1 MLSTRVWSA
10 GDIETTAAIN
20 DMCLR
25 KLASV
30 INYAEF
36 ANNEG
41 NPDFFIPSDLYNNPP
56 YTIVSQEMALEDQIA
71 SIDSLASFEEI
82 IEKIQKKVPEQK
94 ELYNENLKNK
104 VYELFESFLSSEE
117 IEKARELFQLAVK
130 FFPYQKKFS
139 VAKNIIAP
147 SKVVSSNKSETEGIQ
162 ETTQFLK
169 NLGKEFEKKWI
180 AVSNGRLLGV
190 SNSYSKL
197 AKTCKG
203 RDVFITKVL

>member
-1 MLSTRVWSA
+1 MLNTIVRSA
-10 GDIETTAAIN
+10 GDIETYAAMN
-20 DMCLR
+20 YMR
-25 KLASV
+25 SGRLALV

-41 NPDFFIPSDLYNNPP
+41 KPDCCIPSDLYKNQP

-71 SIDSLASFEEI
+71 SIDSLASFEDI
-82 IEKIQKKVPEQK
+82 IEKIQEKMPEQK
-94 ELYNENLKNK
+94 ELYNEDLKNK

-117 IEKARELFQLAVK
+117 IEKARELFQLVVK
-130 FFPYQKKFS
+130 FFPDEKKFN

-147 SKVVSSNKSETEGIQ
+147 SKVVSTKKSETEGIQ

-197 AKTCKG
+197 AKTYKD

>member
-1 MLSTRVWSA
+1 MFSSVRSA
-10 GDIETTAAIN
+10 GDNTTAA
-20 DMCLR
+20 
-25 KLASV
+25 V
-30 INYAEF
+30 IDYMFLSRWVLGIGYTTIENIIKKF
-36 ANNEG
+36 DG
-41 NPDFFIPSDLYNNPP
+41 CIPSESYKNIP
-56 YTIVSQEMALEDQIA
+56 YTIVDQEMTLEDQID
-71 SIDSLASFEEI
+71 SIDNLASFKDV

-130 FFPYQKKFS
+130 FFPYEKKFS

-147 SKVVSSNKSETEGIQ
+147 SKVFSSNKSETEGIQ

-169 NLGKEFEKKWI
+169 NLGKKFEKKWV
-180 AVSNGRLLGV
+180 AVSSGKLLGV

>member
-1 MLSTRVWSA
+1 MFSTKVCSA
-10 GDIETTAAIN
+10 ADITTTAIIN
-20 DMCLR
+20 YMCLGS
-25 KLASV
+25 LV
-30 INYAEF
+30 MGINYAQF
-36 ANNEG
+36 ANNKVK
-41 NPDFFIPSDLYNNPP
+41 PDCCIPPEPYKSHP

-71 SIDSLASFEEI
+71 SIDSLASFEDI
-82 IEKIQKKVPEQK
+82 IEKIQKKAPEQK
-94 ELYNENLKNK
+94 ELYNEGLKNK
-104 VYELFESFLSSEE
+104 VYELSESFLSSEE

-130 FFPYQKKFS
+130 FFPDEKKFS

-180 AVSNGRLLGV
+180 AVSKGRLLGV

-197 AKTCKG
+197 AKTYKD

>member
-1 MLSTRVWSA
+1 MFSTEVYSA
-10 GDIETTAAIN
+10 EDSTTTA
-20 DMCLR
+20 
-25 KLASV
+25 V
-30 INYAEF
+30 INYICLGRLVMYAQF
-36 ANNEG
+36 ANNKVK
-41 NPDFFIPSDLYNNPP
+41 PDCYIPSEFYKSHS
-56 YTIVSQEMALEDQIA
+56 YTIVSQGMALEDQIA
-71 SIDSLASFEEI
+71 SIDSLASFEDM
-82 IEKIQKKVPEQK
+82 IEKIQKRVPEQK
-94 ELYNENLKNK
+94 ELYNEGLKNK

-130 FFPYQKKFS
+130 FFPDEKKFS

-197 AKTCKG
+197 AKTYKD

>member
-1 MLSTRVWSA
+1 MFNTIVWSA

-20 DMCLR
+20 YMCLGR
-25 KLASV
+25 LALV

-41 NPDFFIPSDLYNNPP
+41 KPDCCIPSDLYKNQP
-56 YTIVSQEMALEDQIA
+56 YTIVSREMALEDQIA
-71 SIDSLASFEEI
+71 SIDSLASFEDI
-82 IEKIQKKVPEQK
+82 IEKIQEKMPEQK
-94 ELYNENLKNK
+94 ELYNEDLKNK

-130 FFPYQKKFS
+130 FFPDEKKFS

-190 SNSYSKL
+190 SNSYSEL
-197 AKTCKG
+197 AKTYKD

>member
-1 MLSTRVWSA
+1 MFSTEVYSA
-10 GDIETTAAIN
+10 EDSTTTA
-20 DMCLR
+20 
-25 KLASV
+25 V
-30 INYAEF
+30 INYICLGRLVRYAQF
-36 ANNEG
+36 ANNKVK
-41 NPDFFIPSDLYNNPP
+41 PDCYIPSEFYKSHS
-56 YTIVSQEMALEDQIA
+56 YTIVSQGMALEDQIA
-71 SIDSLASFEEI
+71 SIDSLASFEDM
-82 IEKIQKKVPEQK
+82 IEKIQKRVPEQK
-94 ELYNENLKNK
+94 ELYNEGLKNK

-130 FFPYQKKFS
+130 FFPDEKKFS

-197 AKTCKG
+197 AKTYKG
-203 RDVFITKVL
+203 RDVFIIKVL

>member
-1 MLSTRVWSA
+1 MFSAKVSSA
-10 GDIETTAAIN
+10 GDITTN
-20 DMCLR
+20 P
-25 KLASV
+25 V
-30 INYAEF
+30 INYMCLGWFKDINYAQL

-41 NPDFFIPSDLYNNPP
+41 KPDCCIPSELYKNPP

-71 SIDSLASFEEI
+71 SIDSLASFEDI
-82 IEKIQKKVPEQK
+82 IEKIQEKVPEQK
-94 ELYNENLKNK
+94 ELHNEDLKNK

-117 IEKARELFQLAVK
+117 IEKARELFQLVVK
-130 FFPYQKKFS
+130 YFPDEKKFN

-147 SKVVSSNKSETEGIQ
+147 SKVVSSKKSETEGIQ

-180 AVSNGRLLGV
+180 AVSRGRLLGV

-197 AKTCKG
+197 AKTYKD

>member
-1 MLSTRVWSA
+1 MRSGR
-10 GDIETTAAIN
+10 
-20 DMCLR
+20 
-25 KLASV
+25 LALG

-41 NPDFFIPSDLYNNPP
+41 NPDCCILSELYKNQP

-71 SIDSLASFEEI
+71 SIDSLASFEDI
-82 IEKIQKKVPEQK
+82 IEKIQEKVPEQK
-94 ELYNENLKNK
+94 ELYNEDLKNK

-117 IEKARELFQLAVK
+117 IEKARELFQLVVK
-130 FFPYQKKFS
+130 FFPDEKKFN

-147 SKVVSSNKSETEGIQ
+147 SKVVSTKKSETEGIQ
-162 ETTQFLK
+162 ETTRFLK

-197 AKTCKG
+197 AKTYKD

>member
-1 MLSTRVWSA
+1 
-10 GDIETTAAIN
+10 
-20 DMCLR
+20 
-25 KLASV
+25 
-30 INYAEF
+30 
-36 ANNEG
+36 
-41 NPDFFIPSDLYNNPP
+41 
-56 YTIVSQEMALEDQIA
+56 MALEDQIA
-71 SIDSLASFEEI
+71 SIDSLASFEDM
-82 IEKIQKKVPEQK
+82 IEKIQKRVPEQK
-94 ELYNENLKNK
+94 ELYNEGLKNK

-130 FFPYQKKFS
+130 FFPDEKKFS

-197 AKTCKG
+197 AKTYKG
-203 RDVFITKVL
+203 RDVFIIKVL

>member
-1 MLSTRVWSA
+1 MLSAKVCSA
-10 GDIETTAAIN
+10 RDITTTAVMGY
-20 DMCLR
+20 MCLGG
-25 KLASV
+25 LV
-30 INYAEF
+30 MGINYAQL
-36 ANNEG
+36 NNEG
-41 NPDFFIPSDLYNNPP
+41 KPDCCIPSEPYKNHP

-71 SIDSLASFEEI
+71 SIDSLASFEDI

-94 ELYNENLKNK
+94 ELYNESLKNK

-130 FFPYQKKFS
+130 FFPYEKKFS

-169 NLGKEFEKKWI
+169 NLGKEFEKKWV
-180 AVSNGRLLGV
+180 AVSNGKLLGV

-197 AKTCKG
+197 AKTYKG

>member
-1 MLSTRVWSA
+1 MFSTEVYSA
-10 GDIETTAAIN
+10 EDSTTTA
-20 DMCLR
+20 
-25 KLASV
+25 V
-30 INYAEF
+30 INYICLGRLVMYAQF
-36 ANNEG
+36 ANNKVK
-41 NPDFFIPSDLYNNPP
+41 PDCYIPSEFYKSHS
-56 YTIVSQEMALEDQIA
+56 YTIVSQGMALEDQIA
-71 SIDSLASFEEI
+71 SIDSLASFEDM
-82 IEKIQKKVPEQK
+82 IEKIQKRVPEQK
-94 ELYNENLKNK
+94 ELYNEGLKNK

-130 FFPYQKKFS
+130 FFPDEKKFS

-197 AKTCKG
+197 AKTYKG
-203 RDVFITKVL
+203 RDVFIIKVL

>member
-1 MLSTRVWSA
+1 MLSTRVWPA

-36 ANNEG
+36 ANNEE

-82 IEKIQKKVPEQK
+82 IEKIQEKVPEQK
-94 ELYNENLKNK
+94 ELYNEDLKNK
-104 VYELFESFLSSEE
+104 VYELFEIFLSSEE
-117 IEKARELFQLAVK
+117 IEKARELFQLVVE
-130 FFPYQKKFS
+130 FFPDEKKFS
-139 VAKNIIAP
+139 AAKNIIAP

-169 NLGKEFEKKWI
+169 NLGKEFGKKWV
-180 AVSNGRLLGV
+180 AVSKGKLLGV

-197 AKTCKG
+197 AKTYKD
-203 RDVFITKVL
+203 RDAFITKVL